1 MDNHLLFELA
11 YMLHKIRS
19 SIIHGEH
26 GLMETPR
33 ELFLLYSSSKG
44 GLRNLAQNFLHDI
57 SSYPPPRWTPSPP
70 LVRMFLFT
78 EIRLTRWSF

>member
-26 GLMETPR
+26 GLMETLG
-33 ELFLLYSSSKG
+33 ELFLFYS
-44 GLRNLAQNFLHDI
+44 
-57 SSYPPPRWTPSPP
+57 PS
-70 LVRMFLFT
+70 
-78 EIRLTRWSF
+78 EG